1 MRLIVGFVAH
11 VAVSTALFGGCVVE
25 PSVTRSAPIAV
36 GMLADAGDQAGS
48 DAVQGAE
55 LAIDVIND
63 PHSGLR
69 LPLAPEAGL
78 PLLDAGTLRL
88 VVGDSEG
95 SPDAVEGVIDGL
107 LAERVAGMVIS
118 ETEDVVAVAAPYASR
133 RGVPMVDAAT
143 SAGYLL
149 DLGLESYF
157 RITPADQTLG
167 AAVFGLARAEPVPG
181 DGEAVVLLANP
192 EAGAGL
198 APLLPELSRSAGL
211 TLLDTVQVG
220 DPQGVG
226 TVRLVGLRPDV
237 VVTVADDEDGAQRLS
252 QAVAELE
259 ASPAVIAV
267 GRGWQ
272 ADRDAVEGM
281 VRPVVWSEELRE
293 RHPLAGAVAEL
304 YEERYGQPMS
314 EQAATAFTAVIT
326 LAVAIN
332 SATTGDPSAVQVGL
346 RQLSLPAT
354 QLIMP
359 WPGIEFAS
367 NGQNRLAAAVV
378 EQRDEN
384 GWSVVH
390 PPELATA
397 EVQWPTPPP
406 IEEAPF

>member
-1 MRLIVGFVAH
+1 CWLTAAHYPAISPRLLH
-11 VAVSTALFGGCVVE
+11 DAL
-25 PSVTRSAPIAV
+25 PIY
-36 GMLADAGDQAGS
+36 
-48 DAVQGAE
+48 
-55 LAIDVIND
+55 

-143 SAGYLL
+143 SV
-149 DLGLESYF
+149 
-157 RITPADQTLG
+157 TPADQTLG
-167 AAVFGLARAEPVPG
+167 AAVFGLARAAPVPG

>member
-1 MRLIVGFVAH
+1 MTLSR
-11 VAVSTALFGGCVVE
+11 TALHIAACAALLGGCVAE
-25 PSVTRSAPIAV
+25 SSTAPSAPIAV
-36 GMLADAGDQAGS
+36 GIVADAGTQAGA
-48 DAVQGAE
+48 DAVQGAQ
-55 LAIDVIND
+55 LAVETVNEPTADL
-63 PHSGLR
+63 H
-69 LPLAPEAGL
+69 LPLASGSGL
-78 PLLDAGTLRL
+78 PALGDHLRL
-88 VVGDSEG
+88 VVGDSG
-95 SPDAVEGVIDGL
+95 GDPDAAEGVTDGL
-107 LAERVAGMVIS
+107 LAERVAGIVIS

-211 TLLDTVQVG
+211 TLVDTVQVG

-252 QAVAELE
+252 QVVAELE

-267 GRGWQ
+267 GRGWR
-272 ADRDAVEGM
+272 AYREAVEGM

-314 EQAATAFTAVIT
+314 EQAASAFTAVIT
-326 LAVAIN
+326 LAVAVN
-332 SATTGDPSAVQVGL
+332 SATAGDPSAVQVGL

-359 WPGIEFAS
+359 WRGIEFAS

-378 EQRDEN
+378 EQRDGN